1 MLTVICLSQY
11 NAALHHLATRK
22 EGNREEIELCII
34 MFFVIL
40 FATAGIWE
48 ENFDDRMPK
57 GWETVVGKWK
67 VKKGALTETANE
79 PYSKIMF
86 GDVAWKD
93 YSVAV
98 DITIGEGKHPC
109 NCTGLLVR
117 ADKEGE
123 NGYRFWI
130 RTDQHQAQVS
140 RWVNNKFEHLKSKIP
155 PKAKSGETYRMKVIA
170 QGKKFQ
176 FFLDDKLLWEGE
188 DKAEPK
194 FQPSGRIGFIC
205 HETNPYFDNLVIEGD
220 QIPAFPVK
228 PLGKLSIS
236 WSEIKSSI
244 E

>member
-1 MLTVICLSQY
+1 
-11 NAALHHLATRK
+11 
-22 EGNREEIELCII
+22 
-34 MFFVIL
+34 MFFVIS

-48 ENFDDRMPK
+48 ENFDERMPK
-57 GWETVVGKWK
+57 GWETVVCKWK
-67 VKKGALTETANE
+67 VKKGALAETANE

-86 GDVAWKD
+86 GDVDWKD

-123 NGYRFWI
+123 NGYLFWV

-140 RWVNNKFEHLKSKIP
+140 RWVNNKFEHLQTPIP

-205 HETNPYFDNLVIEGD
+205 HETNPYFDNLVI
-220 QIPAFPVK
+220 A
-228 PLGKLSIS
+228 L
-236 WSEIKSSI
+236 
-244 E
+244 

>member
-1 MLTVICLSQY
+1 MPRYIIWQQERKGIVRKLSCV
-11 NAALHHLATRK
+11 L
-22 EGNREEIELCII
+22 LC
-34 MFFVIL
+34 FFVIP

-123 NGYRFWI
+123 NGYRFWV

-140 RWVNNKFEHLKSKIP
+140 RWVNNKFEHLQTPIP